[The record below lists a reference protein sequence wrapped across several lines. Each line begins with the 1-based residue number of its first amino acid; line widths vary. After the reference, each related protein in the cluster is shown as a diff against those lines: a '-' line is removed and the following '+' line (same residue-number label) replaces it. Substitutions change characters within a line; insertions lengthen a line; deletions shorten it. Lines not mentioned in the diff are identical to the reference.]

1 MSVLAF
7 LHTAEPNIAVFR
19 DLVARLE
26 PSVPTRH
33 ELIDDVLAGAVGS
46 GSVTDAMRNR
56 TETAVLRLI
65 AEGAP
70 VVLCTCSTIGGVAE
84 ATVVP
89 AGSRVI
95 RVDRPMAEAAVASGR
110 RILVAA
116 TLPSTLGP
124 TRALLQ
130 QVADATGRTTEMV
143 DVLCEQAWPHFA
155 RGDRDAYADEIARAV
170 GAALEALPPS
180 LQAPKPSSP
189 QAPRPSRPES
199 FPHDIVVLAQASM
212 APAVSRL
219 ESRGIRALASPEL
232 GVRAA
237 LEAYRRSQ

>member
-1 MSVLAF
+1 LGAWGLEDLEDRYNPLTMSSLAF

-19 DLVARLE
+19 ELVARFD

-33 ELIDDVLAGAVGS
+33 ELIDDVLAGAVGT

-56 TETAVLRLI
+56 TEATVLRLI
-65 AEGAP
+65 AEGSP

-84 ATVVP
+84 ATPVP
-89 AGSRVI
+89 AGTRVI

-124 TRALLQ
+124 TKALLQ
-130 QVADATGRTTEMV
+130 NVADSQQRSIEMV
-143 DVLCEQAWPHFA
+143 DVLCEHAWPHFA

-170 GAALEALPPS
+170 AQVAGAE
-180 LQAPKPSSP
+180 
-189 QAPRPSRPES
+189 
-199 FPHDIVVLAQASM
+199 DIVVLAQASM

-219 ESRGIRALASPEL
+219 EARGIRALASPEL

-237 LEAYRRSQ
+237 LALYRRQ